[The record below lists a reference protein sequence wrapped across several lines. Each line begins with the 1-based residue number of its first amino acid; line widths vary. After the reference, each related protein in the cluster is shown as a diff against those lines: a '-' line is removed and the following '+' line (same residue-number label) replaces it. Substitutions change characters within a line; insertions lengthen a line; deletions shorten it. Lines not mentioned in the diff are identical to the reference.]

1 MNEEFNTIINI
12 FGKDVAKSIKKES
25 VRQSALAMIKQSVET
40 IDEIIKKNKAVLDN
54 EDSINLLI
62 ILANAE
68 IFDNNDAE
76 ALDVK
81 DIKTFRNCVF
91 KAREILSSAAFYQI
105 KRLDNIIADKPVHE
119 NKDNLESMSKE
130 ELIALIKKQA
140 NK

>member
-40 IDEIIKKNKAVLDN
+40 IDEIVKKNKAVLDN

-68 IFDNNDAE
+68 IFDNDDAE
-76 ALDVK
+76 ALDVE
-81 DIKTFRNCVF
+81 DIKTFRICVS
-91 KAREILSSAAFYQI
+91 KAREILSNAALYQI

>member
-12 FGKDVAKSIKKES
+12 FGKDIAKSIKKES
-25 VRQSALAMIKQSVET
+25 IKQSALAMIKRSVET
-40 IDEIIKKNKAVLDN
+40 IDEIVKKNKAVLDN

-68 IFDNNDAE
+68 IFDNDDAE

-91 KAREILSSAAFYQI
+91 KAKEILSNAALYQI